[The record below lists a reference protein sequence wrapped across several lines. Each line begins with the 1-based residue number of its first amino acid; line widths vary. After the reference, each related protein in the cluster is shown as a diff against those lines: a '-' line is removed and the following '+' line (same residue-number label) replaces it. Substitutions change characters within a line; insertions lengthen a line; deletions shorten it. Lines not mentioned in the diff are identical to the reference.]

1 MAGLDLK
8 EESKVNLNLKSLI
21 SIIVGIVSLAG
32 IWFSLKGDLSQLQI
46 DVMRMKDDVELNHEF
61 RVKWPR
67 GEMGSLPDDAE
78 QNLKIHYLQKEV
90 DKLSETVKELEL
102 ESAKLKK

>member
-8 EESKVNLNLKSLI
+8 EGSKVNLDMKSLI

-46 DVMRMKDDVELNHEF
+46 EVMRMQDDVELNHEF

-67 GEMGSLPDDAE
+67 GEMGALPDDAE
-78 QNLKIHYLQKEV
+78 QNLKIKYLQKEV
-90 DKLSETVKELEL
+90 DKLSETVKKLEL
-102 ESAKLKK
+102 QSAKLKK

>member
-8 EESKVNLNLKSLI
+8 EGSKVNLDMKSLI
-21 SIIVGIVSLAG
+21 SIVIGIVSLAG

-46 DVMRMKDDVELNHEF
+46 DVMRMEDDVQLNHEF

-67 GEMGSLPDDAE
+67 GEMGALPDDAE

-90 DKLSETVKELEL
+90 EKLSETVKELEL
-102 ESAKLKK
+102 ESAKFKK